1 MAELPNPVNF
11 EAASKT
17 VTEEDVAES
26 VPCGPDPEKHIAG
39 IQKYIDA
46 GFDHIA
52 VLQAGPDQEGFLKF
66 WQSELRPRLE
76 KLGAARSQEAATP
89 AAGRNS

>member
-11 EAASKT
+11 AAASKT
-17 VTEEDVAES
+17 VREEDVADS

-39 IQKYIDA
+39 IQKFLDA

-52 VLQAGPDQEGFLKF
+52 VLQAGPDQEGFLRF
-66 WQSELRPRLE
+66 WERELKPRLG
-76 KLGAARSQEAATP
+76 KLGASSAQEAAAP
-89 AAGRNS
+89 ARKR